1 MWLLVKAMTF
11 AMGLMYFAL
20 YPIAIKFPEYRLLVS
35 PAKRF
40 LWNIPTHGE
49 LHDAYS
55 RLFANQVIAEW
66 AIKYVQAEGS
76 QLAQKAIPVASGI
89 ALASPTFDP
98 EHDYNSYSAIQDKTS
113 GRLLISGSGL
123 RFVSNFGHGVLWEL
137 QFDQLEK
144 IEKVDRI
151 VTKNVPDSLQE
162 DTGQDLQFASR
173 SGEIHLLKKVNRRD
187 EAFSQI
193 VGFSNVTWQ
202 VVW

>member
-1 MWLLVKAMTF
+1 MTF
-11 AMGLMYFAL
+11 AMGVT
-20 YPIAIKFPEYRLLVS
+20 YRLLVS

-55 RLFANQVIAEW
+55 RLLANQFIAEW
-66 AIKYVQAEGS
+66 AIKYVQAEGT
-76 QLAQKAIPVASGI
+76 QLAHKAIPVTSAI

-98 EHDYNSYSAIQDKTS
+98 EHDYNSYNASQDKTS
-113 GRLLISGSGL
+113 GRLLVSGSGL
-123 RFVSNFGHGVLWEL
+123 RFVSNFGHSVLWEL
-137 QFDQLEK
+137 RFDQLDK

-151 VTKNVPDSLQE
+151 VTKNVPDRLKQ
-162 DTGQDLQFASR
+162 DTGQDLQLASR
-173 SGEIHLLKKVNRRD
+173 SGEVHLLKKVNRRD

-193 VGFSNVTWQ
+193 VGFSKVTWQ